1 MFHEPRNEG
10 FFNSPTFHFTPAS
23 CSWMNAVEGFF
34 GKLASRRLRRGAY
47 DSVEELEK
55 SITEF
60 IELHNGKEAKAYNW
74 TASLERLIA
83 ARQGGYHLSESCHW
97 LSI

>member
-10 FFNSPTFHFTPAS
+10 FFNSPTFHFTPVS

-34 GKLASRRLRRGAY
+34 GKLASRRLRRGAH
-47 DSVEELEK
+47 DSVEQLEK
-55 SITEF
+55 SIMEF

-74 TASLERLIA
+74 TASPERLIA
-83 ARQGGYHLSESCHW
+83 ARQRGYHLSESCH
-97 LSI
+97 